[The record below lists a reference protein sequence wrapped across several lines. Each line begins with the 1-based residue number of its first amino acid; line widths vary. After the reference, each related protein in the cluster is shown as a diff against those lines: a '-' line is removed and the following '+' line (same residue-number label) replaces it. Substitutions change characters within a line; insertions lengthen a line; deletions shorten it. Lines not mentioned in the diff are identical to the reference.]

1 MQDDALKVRGQPVHT
16 LFAKHKN
23 DLDVM
28 LACCDAIE
36 ANCRKHGCRVFPVP
50 AYFERGAIRSRK
62 LKDYE
67 TEVSILRRWVVLE
80 DAYLSQAGKRP
91 SGNTKLRERL
101 KKAERIK
108 GGCA

>member
-1 MQDDALKVRGQPVHT
+1 MQDDVPKVRGQPVHT

-28 LACCDAIE
+28 LACCEAVE
-36 ANCRKHGCRVFPVP
+36 ANCRKHGCRTFPAP
-50 AYFERGAIRSRK
+50 AYFERVAILSRK

-67 TEVSILRRWVVLE
+67 AEVSILRRWVALE
-80 DAYLSQAGKRP
+80 GAYLSQAGKRS

-101 KKAERIK
+101 KKAEKKVK
-108 GGCA
+108 G